1 MAPAR
6 SALVPTAIVVAL
18 AVGCAQSPPPAML
31 AAASQGL
38 QTIVLPAPRENG
50 DVSLEQ
56 AIADRRS
63 NRDFRSD
70 PLPLWILGQL
80 LWVAEGVTGVQGQR
94 AAPSAGALYP
104 LEIYVVE
111 QSRVLHYLPSGHR
124 VESRS
129 AIDLRAELVRDARG
143 QTFVGEA
150 PAVVVIGAVADRT
163 RAKYGSIGG
172 DFVNR
177 EAGHAAQNVLLEA
190 TALGLSAVPVG
201 GIEPEAVARTLAL
214 PPDVEVLYLIPLGY
228 PAPP

>member
-6 SALVPTAIVVAL
+6 SALALTAIVVAL

-80 LWVAEGVTGVQGQR
+80 PWVAQGVTGVQGQR
-94 AAPSAGALYP
+94 AAPSAGTLYP

-111 QSRVLHYLPSGHR
+111 QSRVLHYLPSGLR

-129 AIDLRAELVRDARG
+129 AIDLRARS
-143 QTFVGEA
+143 T
-150 PAVVVIGAVADRT
+150 T
-163 RAKYGSIGG
+163 RS
-172 DFVNR
+172 
-177 EAGHAAQNVLLEA
+177 
-190 TALGLSAVPVG
+190 P
-201 GIEPEAVARTLAL
+201 
-214 PPDVEVLYLIPLGY
+214 
-228 PAPP
+228 

>member
-1 MAPAR
+1 MARRR
-6 SALVPTAIVVAL
+6 SALALAAVVVAL
-18 AVGCAQSPPPAML
+18 TAGCAQSAPPAML
-31 AAASQGL
+31 AAASQGV
-38 QTIVLPAPRENG
+38 QTIELPAPREKS

-63 NRDFRSD
+63 NRDFRPD
-70 PLPLWILGQL
+70 PLPLWLLGQL
-80 LWVAEGVTGVQGQR
+80 LWAGQGVTGAQGQR

-111 QSRVLHYLPSGHR
+111 QSRVLHYLPQGHR
-124 VESRS
+124 VEARS
-129 AIDLRAELVRDARG
+129 AVDLRPELVRDALG
-143 QTFVGEA
+143 QTFVGTA
-150 PAVVVIGAVADRT
+150 AAVLVIGAVSERT
-163 RAKYGSIGG
+163 RVKYGAIGD

-214 PPDVEVLYLIPLGY
+214 PPDVEVLYLIPLG
-228 PAPP
+228 